1 MITIVLKN
9 GFVSKYYGQIEISI
23 IDPTLHIEAHS
34 SYPPNIG
41 DDELM
46 TWSTDT
52 YDWFYIEDIQLIK
65 GQ

>member
-1 MITIVLKN
+1 MIIIRLKN
-9 GFVSKYYGQIEISI
+9 GFVSKYYGQIEISCNGNM
-23 IDPTLHIEAHS
+23 LSIEAHGS
-34 SYPPNIG
+34 PPFNIG

-52 YDWFYIEDIQLIK
+52 YDWFWIEDIISIR